1 MAGRYDPNPFDE
13 EEVNPFI
20 VSLCPFFYFYA
31 KFVFF
36 LRQVVEFCNMWCS
49 FGSVYECFVGFRS
62 Y

>member
-36 LRQVVEFCNMWCS
+36 LRQV
-49 FGSVYECFVGFRS
+49 
-62 Y
+62 

>member
-36 LRQVVEFCNMWCS
+36 FFKTSIKLNFVTCGVLLEVFM
-49 FGSVYECFVGFRS
+49 SVL
-62 Y
+62 

>member
-36 LRQVVEFCNMWCS
+36 FKTSIKLNFVTCGVLLEVFM
-49 FGSVYECFVGFRS
+49 SVL
-62 Y
+62 